1 MRKTHE
7 TSPRNI
13 STLNIPPQCI
23 IHEALICSAN
33 THSAAAMC
41 SIVAQVA
48 FTTVVGERNPPIVKP
63 QRLVGGQST
72 SLP

>member
-13 STLNIPPQCI
+13 SALNLPPQCI
-23 IHEALICSAN
+23 FDEALICSAN

-48 FTTVVGERNPPIVKP
+48 FVGERNPPIVKP
-63 QRLVGGQST
+63 QR
-72 SLP
+72 